1 MCLKKKGG
9 QISKTNKK
17 INKKK
22 MIASSQY
29 HLNNVNLGFEMSR
42 FSPVSTLQTR
52 KIYKQKRIIALNT

>member
-1 MCLKKKGG
+1 M
-9 QISKTNKK
+9 T
-17 INKKK
+17 
-22 MIASSQY
+22 ASSQY